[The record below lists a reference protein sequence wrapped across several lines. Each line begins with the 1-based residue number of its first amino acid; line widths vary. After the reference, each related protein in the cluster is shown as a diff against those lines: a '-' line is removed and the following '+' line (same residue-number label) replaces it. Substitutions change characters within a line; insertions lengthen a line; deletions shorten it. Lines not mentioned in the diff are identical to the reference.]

1 MGDGK
6 LRDRIAAAI
15 REAANVLTPFD
26 ADPYTEMADAVI
38 KELGLRPEWGTTWGG
53 EAEPFWLSEV
63 REDLTD
69 GMRDDERLMCR
80 YITAWQ

>member
-1 MGDGK
+1 MSDEP

-38 KELGLRPEWGTTWGG
+38 AELNIASPCVTRGCLLRLTALRHAQSSSAL
-53 EAEPFWLSEV
+53 EAN
-63 REDLTD
+63 
-69 GMRDDERLMCR
+69 DE
-80 YITAWQ
+80 